1 MIGRKW
7 RHARIFPGWTVIVI
21 IIIRDTAG
29 NLVIDVAK
37 DIQCSAKVGV
47 VGVIQERKD
56 ALRCMLTCGF

>member
-1 MIGRKW
+1 M
-7 RHARIFPGWTVIVI
+7 TVIVI